1 MKLIPLYKAILGS
14 MNLVVDENGFVSTNY
29 GQQKAAKIGGK
40 RVVLPTGE
48 NLRSEDWES
57 QVIFHPLREAVTS
70 GESSVLEWLR
80 KAGTVRLNLV
90 AYFLFHQILAIA
102 GSPARHKDLTPDQS
116 GFLSTLDKVE
126 QRTLTDWENLMAA
139 MPFDQTA
146 KSFVHFYLK
155 RAGKIGNRTFDR
167 AGIVN
172 FPLYEELKKHEK
184 GEVKIFGVSTR
195 AKDRQTYIKMM
206 EYVFPNI
213 GEKNAYSAGST
224 SQIAPYLDA
233 FVRTFFSICVPLNE
247 QLKLLGSAIPDSE
260 EMITDDSWVSVF
272 DDLDA
277 MRKEIEM
284 IPMQGGNS
292 TSGGQDASAQQAQA
306 APAPA
311 AAPAAMPMA
320 NQYGFQPAQAAPVA
334 APANNGPV
342 DLATFM
348 RKPAQMGV
356 SNMALMQMGVNPMAV
371 AQGIVPFGTP
381 QQVPGFG
388 MPGFGMV
395 QPQPQQSIPTWMYNN
410 PQPQQQQFGMP
421 AFGFPNTGFVR

>member
-1 MKLIPLYKAILGS
+1 MKLIPLYKAILAS

-40 RVVLPTGE
+40 RVVLPTSE

-57 QVIFHPLREAVTS
+57 QIIFHPLREAVTS
-70 GESSVLEWLR
+70 GESSILEWLR

-102 GSPARHKDLTPDQS
+102 GSPARHKELTPDQS
-116 GFLSTLDKVE
+116 GFLSILDKVE

-260 EMITDDSWVSVF
+260 EMITDDSWVSSF
-272 DDLDA
+272 DNLDTL
-277 MRKEIEM
+277 RKEIEM

-292 TSGGQDASAQQAQA
+292 TSGGQDATPAQ
-306 APAPA
+306 A
-311 AAPAAMPMA
+311 AAPAAVAPAMPMA
-320 NQYGFQPAQAAPVA
+320 AQYGFQPAGGLAA
-334 APANNGPV
+334 APAANKGPV
-342 DLATFM
+342 DMATFM
-348 RKPAQMGV
+348 RQPAQMGV
-356 SNMALMQMGVNPMAV
+356 SNMALMTMGVNPMAV
-371 AQGIVPFGTP
+371 AQGIVPFGAP
-381 QQVPGFG
+381 QQMPGMG
-388 MPGFGMV
+388 MPGFGMGMP
-395 QPQPQQSIPTWMYNN
+395 QQPQQAIPTWMYNN
-410 PQPQQQQFGMP
+410 PQPQQPAFGMP
-421 AFGFPNTGFVR
+421 AFGWPNNGFGR